1 MKKIHFDHLNF
12 RDNKAQ
18 LILLILCFTI
28 LLLNF
33 FEMIN
38 FENKIWNKLINV
50 IPFLILATIHSKM
63 FWFRNFVQW
72 NKKGIVIK
80 LNNFWGKSFKFE
92 EINNFN
98 LQNDVL
104 EIKKWDGTK
113 IFFQLN
119 NIESKSIEKLQQ
131 ILIQNVK

>member
-1 MKKIHFDHLNF
+1 
-12 RDNKAQ
+12 
-18 LILLILCFTI
+18 
-28 LLLNF
+28 
-33 FEMIN
+33 MIN